1 MADLDDLLEKTSRT
15 FALTIPLLPEPTRRE
30 VTLAYLL
37 FRLADTF
44 EDATVW
50 PGERRVEALGQ
61 LHGLLNDSNTLDEV
75 AARTEEWMQTPPDD
89 RHAGYV
95 ELVAETPFVFSLF
108 WDLAP
113 EAQKIIR
120 RHLSRTIDGM
130 SRYVATGASEA
141 SGHESDSTRLELES
155 LESLRQYCYF
165 VAGIV
170 GEMLTDLYLVDEP
183 ELAPGADYLRT
194 RARAFGEALQ
204 LVNIL
209 KDSARDDADGRRYLP
224 VGVEVA
230 EIYSLAKSDLEV
242 AAEYTLEL
250 QRLGAARG
258 LVAFNALPLLLARAT
273 LDRVESVGPGAKISR
288 PEVYAI
294 VAEMESAL
302 DAGIAVV

>member
-50 PGERRVEALGQ
+50 PGERRIEALGQ
-61 LHGLLNDSNTLDEV
+61 LHRLLNDSQDLSEV
-75 AARTEEWMQTPPDD
+75 EARTQEWMQSPPDD

-108 WDLAP
+108 WDLGL
-113 EAQKIIR
+113 ESRTIIR

-130 SRYVATGASEA
+130 SRYVATGANDA
-141 SGHESDSTRLELES
+141 DGGGSDSTRLELES
-155 LESLRQYCYF
+155 LESLREYCYF

-170 GEMLTDLYLVDEP
+170 GEMLTDLYLEESP
-183 ELAPGADYLRT
+183 ELAPSADYLRT
-194 RARAFGEALQ
+194 RARSFGEALQ

-224 VGVEVA
+224 VGVEIA
-230 EIYSLAKSDLEV
+230 EVLALAKNDLAA

-250 QRLGAARG
+250 QRRGAARG

-273 LDRVESVGPGAKISR
+273 LDRVADIGPGAKISR

-294 VAEMESAL
+294 VAEMERAL
-302 DAGIAVV
+302 DADLPVV